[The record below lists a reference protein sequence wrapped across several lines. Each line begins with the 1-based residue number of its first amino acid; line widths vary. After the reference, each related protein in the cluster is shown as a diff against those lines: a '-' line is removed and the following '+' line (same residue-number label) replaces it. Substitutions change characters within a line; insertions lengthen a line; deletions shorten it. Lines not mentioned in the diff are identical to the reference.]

1 MRILYIGSEAANE
14 SSLLLE
20 REITE
25 LQQRFAE
32 LTAQPLSFVPLG
44 ATSVEDLPRE
54 VVRFAPDILHIAS
67 HGDDEELRFAGP
79 DVNKIYKVTA
89 QALGAFLN
97 FEHPPQL
104 VYLNACDSGPIGEE
118 LARVVPAV
126 IGSTAPISNVAAR
139 RGAVTFYERI
149 LAGLPVKR
157 AFLAAR
163 ETVAAIGSPSPDKP
177 SMSLFNRPDCDVSR
191 LVLHPIPRLV
201 ARLSEGAEPHAVRLG
216 VAGCPAGTSCV
227 VFFTDAEV
235 GTSGDCSTVRR
246 APRDGYVWD
255 ERDRQIGSLRKARI
269 CAAGMMLERRS
280 FSISAELPEAFG
292 NYYRRSNED
301 AMPLDVSL
309 ALRPR
314 QSPRS

>member
-1 MRILYIGSEAANE
+1 MRILYIGSEAAKE

-32 LTAQPLSFVPLG
+32 VTAQPLSFVSLG
-44 ATSVEDLPRE
+44 TASVEDLPRE
-54 VVRFAPDILHIAS
+54 ILRFAPDILHIAS
-67 HGDDEELRFAGP
+67 HGDDEQLRFAGP
-79 DVNKIYKVTA
+79 DASKVYKVTA
-89 QALGAFLN
+89 QSLSAFLN
-97 FEHPPQL
+97 FERPPRL
-104 VYLNACDSGPIGEE
+104 VYLNACDSGPIGEQ

-139 RGAVTFYERI
+139 RGAVSFYERI
-149 LAGLPVKR
+149 LAGFPVKR

-191 LVLHPIPRLV
+191 LVLHPVPRLV
-201 ARLSEGAEPHAVRLG
+201 ARLNEGTERNVVRLG
-216 VAGCPAGTSCV
+216 IAGSPAGTSCV
-227 VFFTDAEV
+227 VFFTDSEV
-235 GTSGDCSTVRR
+235 GTSGDCTIVRR

-269 CAAGMMLERRS
+269 CAAGMALERRT
-280 FSISAELPEAFG
+280 FSISADLPEALG
-292 NYYRRSNED
+292 NYYRLSNEGS
-301 AMPLDVSL
+301 MPFDVSL

-314 QSPRS
+314 HSAR